1 MRPRDRRVLLH
12 DMLRA
17 ADAIIEFTEDRSF
30 SQYCEDLMLR
40 SAVERQFEILG
51 EAMSRALRAEPD
63 IEREL
68 VGARTVV
75 DFRNV
80 IAHGY
85 DLLSDRTVWDVAT
98 THLPALRDR
107 VAGLLSTAERW

>member
-1 MRPRDRRVLLH
+1 MRPRDVRVLLH

-30 SQYCEDLMLR
+30 EQYCEDLMFR

-51 EAMSRALRAEPD
+51 EAMSRALRVEPV
-63 IEREL
+63 IEHEL
-68 VGARTVV
+68 VGARTLV
-75 DFRNV
+75 DFRDV

-85 DLLSDRTVWDVAT
+85 DRLSDRTVWDVVI
-98 THLPALRDR
+98 THLPGLRER
-107 VAGLLSTAERW
+107 VAALLARGER